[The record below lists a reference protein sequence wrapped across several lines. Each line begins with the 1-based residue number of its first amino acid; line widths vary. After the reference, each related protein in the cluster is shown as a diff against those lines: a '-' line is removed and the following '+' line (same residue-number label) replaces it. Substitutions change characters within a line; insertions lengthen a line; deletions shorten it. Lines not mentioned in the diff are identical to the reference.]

1 MENIFKK
8 IAKPRRFGSLLSTNS
23 ENRAMSDQNPVFIPG
38 PTNIPDRLLS
48 AMHVQTRDH
57 RAPDF
62 VKTFAPVLEDT
73 KKVFAT
79 TTGTVI
85 TFPSSGTGGWEA
97 AVTNTLSPGDTVLV
111 ARYGMFSHRWID
123 LCQRHGLNVQVIEC
137 PWGSGAPADK
147 FEAALTEDR
156 DHKIKAVLVTHN
168 ETATG
173 VKSDIAAVRGAMDA
187 SNHPALL
194 FVDCVSSLGSMDFR
208 MDDWGVDIAVAG
220 SQKGFM
226 LTTGMA
232 ILAVSPKAL
241 AAMETATLYRTFF
254 DFRDMM
260 KANASGGF
268 PYTPP
273 LQLIYG
279 MRESLKMLFEE
290 GLDNVYARHF
300 RLAEGVRRAVHA
312 WGLKLVAQS
321 PDLYSDTVSAI
332 FVPEG
337 FDSNAL
343 TSHAFDA
350 YGVSFGVGLGEMN
363 GKAFRIGHLGSLTDV
378 MVLSGLAT
386 IEMAMADLNYPVKL
400 GSGVVAAQ
408 EYFRSTHAIAAKPAA

>member
-1 MENIFKK
+1 
-8 IAKPRRFGSLLSTNS
+8 
-23 ENRAMSDQNPVFIPG
+23 MSDQNPVFIPG
-38 PTNIPDRLLS
+38 PTNMPDRLRR
-48 AMHVQTRDH
+48 AMQVQTQDH
-57 RAPDF
+57 RSPAF
-62 VKTFAPVLEDT
+62 VETLTPVLEGCKT
-73 KKVFAT
+73 VF
-79 TTGTVI
+79 GTANGTII
-85 TFPSSGTGGWEA
+85 TFPASGTGGWEA
-97 AVTNTLSPGDTVLV
+97 AISNTLSPGDKVLV

-123 LCQRHGLNVQVIEC
+123 MCQRHGLDVQIIEC

-147 FEAALTEDR
+147 FQEALSADT
-156 DHKIKAVLVTHN
+156 DHTIKAVLVTHN

-173 VKSDIAAVRGAMDA
+173 VKSDIAAVRRAMNTA
-187 SNHPALL
+187 NHSAMM

-208 MDDWGVDIAVAG
+208 MDDWGVDIAVSG

-226 LTTGMA
+226 LATGMA
-232 ILAVSPKAL
+232 ILAVSPKAI
-241 AAMETATLYRTFF
+241 AAMETAKLPRTFF

-260 KANASGGF
+260 GANAAGGY

-279 MRESLKMLFEE
+279 MAESLKMLFEE
-290 GLDNVYARHF
+290 GLDNVYARHH
-300 RLAEGVRRAVHA
+300 RLAEGVRRAVDA

-321 PDLYSDTVSAI
+321 PDLYSDTVSAV

-343 TSHAFDA
+343 IEHVFAT
-350 YGVSFGVGLGEMN
+350 YGVSFGIGMGEMN
-363 GKAFRIGHLGSLTDV
+363 GRAFRIGHLGSLTDT

-386 IEMAMADLNYPVKL
+386 IEMAMADLNYPIKL

-408 EYFRSTHAIAAKPAA
+408 EYFRATTKPALAKAA

>member
-1 MENIFKK
+1 
-8 IAKPRRFGSLLSTNS
+8 
-23 ENRAMSDQNPVFIPG
+23 MSNQNPVFIPG
-38 PTNIPDRLLS
+38 PTNIPDRLRL
-48 AMHVQTRDH
+48 AMQVQTQDH

-62 VKTFAPVLEDT
+62 VETFAPVLEDT
-73 KKVFAT
+73 KKVFGT
-79 TTGTVI
+79 TEGQIV
-85 TFPSSGTGGWEA
+85 TFPASGTGGWEA
-97 AVTNTLSPGDTVLV
+97 AITNTLSPGDKVLV
-111 ARYGMFSHRWID
+111 ARYGVFSHRWID
-123 LCQRHGLNVQVIEC
+123 LCQRHGLDVQIIDC

-147 FEAALTEDR
+147 FQDVLSADTAHSIR
-156 DHKIKAVLVTHN
+156 AVLVTHN

-173 VKSDIAAVRGAMDA
+173 VRSDINAVRQAMDA
-187 SNHPALL
+187 ANHPAMM
-194 FVDCVSSLGSMDFR
+194 FVDCVSSLASMPFEFDR
-208 MDDWGVDIAVAG
+208 WGVDIAVSG

-226 LTTGMA
+226 LATGMA
-232 ILAVSPKAL
+232 ILCVSPKAL
-241 AAMETATLYRTFF
+241 EATKSAKLHRTFF
-254 DFRDMM
+254 DFSDMM
-260 KANASGGF
+260 AANASGGF

-300 RLAEGVRRAVHA
+300 RLAEGVRRAVDA

-332 FVPEG
+332 YVPEG

-343 TSHAFDA
+343 TDHAFNT
-350 YGVSFGVGLGEMN
+350 YGVSFGIGLGQLN

-386 IEMAMADLNYPVKL
+386 IEMAMADLNYPIKL
-400 GSGVVAAQ
+400 GTGVAAAQ
-408 EYFRSTHAIAAKPAA
+408 DYFRNGSSDRAKAAA

>member
-1 MENIFKK
+1 
-8 IAKPRRFGSLLSTNS
+8 
-23 ENRAMSDQNPVFIPG
+23 MSDQNPVFIPG
-38 PTNIPDRLLS
+38 PTNIPDRLRA

-62 VKTFAPVLEDT
+62 VETFAPVLQDT
-73 KKVFAT
+73 KKVFGT
-79 TTGTVI
+79 TDGTVI
-85 TFPSSGTGGWEA
+85 TFPASGTGGWEA
-97 AVTNTLSPGDTVLV
+97 AVCNTLSPGDKVLV

-123 LCQRHGLNVQVIEC
+123 LCQRHRLDVQVIEC
-137 PWGSGAPADK
+137 AWGSGAPADK
-147 FEAALTEDR
+147 FEAALSADKGHE
-156 DHKIKAVLVTHN
+156 IKAVLVTHN

-187 SNHPALL
+187 ASHPALL
-194 FVDCVSSLGSMDFR
+194 FVDCVSSLASMEFR
-208 MDDWGVDIAVAG
+208 MDTWGVDIAVSG

-226 LTTGMA
+226 LATGMA
-232 ILAVSPKAL
+232 ILGVSPKAL
-241 AAMETATLYRTFF
+241 AAMKTAKLPRTFF

-260 KANASGGF
+260 GANASGGF

-290 GLDNVYARHF
+290 GLESVYARHF

-312 WGLKLVAQS
+312 WGLELVAET
-321 PDLYSDTVSAI
+321 PALYSDTVSAI
-332 FVPEG
+332 YVPEG

-343 TSHAFDA
+343 TDQAFNA
-350 YGVSFGVGLGEMN
+350 YGVSFGIGLGEMN

-386 IEMAMADLNYPVKL
+386 IEMAMADLDYPIEL
-400 GSGVVAAQ
+400 GSGVAAAQ
-408 EYFRSTHAIAAKPAA
+408 NYFRSHRAALIQSAA

>member
-1 MENIFKK
+1 M
-8 IAKPRRFGSLLSTNS
+8 ST
-23 ENRAMSDQNPVFIPG
+23 QNPVFIPG
-38 PTNIPDRLLS
+38 PTNIPDRLRL
-48 AMHVQTRDH
+48 AMQVQTQDH

-62 VKTFAPVLEDT
+62 VETFAPVLDES
-73 KKVFAT
+73 KKVF
-79 TTGTVI
+79 GTASGQVI
-85 TFPSSGTGGWEA
+85 TFPASGTGGWEA
-97 AVTNTLSPGDTVLV
+97 AVTNTLSPGDAVLV

-123 LCQRHGLNVQVIEC
+123 LCQRHGLDVRIIEC

-147 FEAALTEDR
+147 FAEALDADKSHE
-156 DHKIKAVLVTHN
+156 IKAVLVTHN

-173 VKSDIAAVRGAMDA
+173 VRSDIGAVRKAMDA
-187 SNHPALL
+187 SAHPAML
-194 FVDCVSSLGSMDFR
+194 FVDCVSSLASMPFEFDV
-208 MDDWGVDIAVAG
+208 WGVDIAVSG

-226 LTTGMA
+226 LATGMA
-232 ILAVSPKAL
+232 ILCVSPKAL
-241 AAMETATLYRTFF
+241 AAMEAAKLPRTFF

-260 KANASGGF
+260 NANASGGF

-300 RLAEGVRRAVHA
+300 RLAEGVRKATAA
-312 WGLKLVAQS
+312 WGLDLVAQS

-332 FVPEG
+332 YVPEG

-343 TSHAFDA
+343 TDHAFNA
-350 YGVSFGVGLGEMN
+350 YGVSFGIGLGEMN

-386 IEMAMADLNYPVKL
+386 IEMAMADLDYPIEL
-400 GSGVVAAQ
+400 GSGVAAAQ
-408 EYFRSTHAIAAKPAA
+408 EYFRAGHANPMQSAA

>member
-1 MENIFKK
+1 
-8 IAKPRRFGSLLSTNS
+8 
-23 ENRAMSDQNPVFIPG
+23 MSDQNPVFIPG
-38 PTNIPDRLLS
+38 PTNIPDRLRA

-62 VKTFAPVLEDT
+62 VETFAPVLEDT
-73 KKVFAT
+73 KKVFGT
-79 TTGTVI
+79 TDGKVI
-85 TFPSSGTGGWEA
+85 TFPASGTGGWEA
-97 AVTNTLSPGDTVLV
+97 AVANTLSPGDKVLV

-123 LCQRHGLNVQVIEC
+123 LCQRHGLDVQVIEC

-147 FEAALTEDR
+147 FEAALTADKAHE
-156 DHKIKAVLVTHN
+156 IKAVLVTHN

-194 FVDCVSSLGSMDFR
+194 FVDCVSSLASMPFH
-208 MDDWGVDIAVAG
+208 MDTWGVDIAVAG

-226 LTTGMA
+226 LATGMA
-232 ILAVSPKAL
+232 ILGVSPKAL
-241 AAMETATLYRTFF
+241 ACMETAKLHRTFF

-260 KANASGGF
+260 NANASGGF

-290 GLDNVYARHF
+290 GLDNVYARHT
-300 RLAEGVRRAVHA
+300 RLAEGVRRAVDA
-312 WGLKLVAQS
+312 WGMKLVADS
-321 PDLYSDTVSAI
+321 PELYSDTVSAI
-332 FVPEG
+332 YVPKG

-343 TSHAFDA
+343 TDHAFDQ
-350 YGVSFGVGLGEMN
+350 YGVSFGIGLGEMN

-378 MVLSGLAT
+378 MVLSGIAT
-386 IEMAMADLNYPVKL
+386 VEMAMADLNYPIKL
-400 GSGVVAAQ
+400 GSGVAAAQ
-408 EYFRSTHAIAAKPAA
+408 EFLRSGSATSIQSAA

>member
-1 MENIFKK
+1 
-8 IAKPRRFGSLLSTNS
+8 
-23 ENRAMSDQNPVFIPG
+23 MSDQNPVFIPG
-38 PTNIPDRLLS
+38 PTNMPDRLRR
-48 AMHVQTRDH
+48 AMQVQTQDH
-57 RAPDF
+57 RSPAF
-62 VKTFAPVLEDT
+62 VETLTPVLEGCKT
-73 KKVFAT
+73 VF
-79 TTGTVI
+79 GTANGTII
-85 TFPSSGTGGWEA
+85 TFPASGTGGWEA
-97 AVTNTLSPGDTVLV
+97 AISNTLSPGDKVLV

-123 LCQRHGLNVQVIEC
+123 MCQRHGLDVQIIEC

-147 FEAALTEDR
+147 FQEALSADT
-156 DHKIKAVLVTHN
+156 DHTIKAVLVTHN

-173 VKSDIAAVRGAMDA
+173 VKSDIAAVRRAMNTA
-187 SNHPALL
+187 NHPAMM

-208 MDDWGVDIAVAG
+208 MDDWGVDIAVSG

-226 LTTGMA
+226 LATGMA
-232 ILAVSPKAL
+232 ILAVSPKAI
-241 AAMETATLYRTFF
+241 AAMETAKLPRTFF

-260 KANASGGF
+260 GANAAGGY

-279 MRESLKMLFEE
+279 MAESLKMLFEE
-290 GLDNVYARHF
+290 GLDNVYARHH
-300 RLAEGVRRAVHA
+300 RLAEGVRRAVDA

-321 PDLYSDTVSAI
+321 PDLYSDTVSAV

-343 TSHAFDA
+343 IEHVFTT
-350 YGVSFGVGLGEMN
+350 YGVSFGIGMGEMN
-363 GKAFRIGHLGSLTDV
+363 GRAFRIGHLGSLTNT

-386 IEMAMADLNYPVKL
+386 IEMAMADLNYPIKL

-408 EYFRSTHAIAAKPAA
+408 EYFRATTKPALAKAA